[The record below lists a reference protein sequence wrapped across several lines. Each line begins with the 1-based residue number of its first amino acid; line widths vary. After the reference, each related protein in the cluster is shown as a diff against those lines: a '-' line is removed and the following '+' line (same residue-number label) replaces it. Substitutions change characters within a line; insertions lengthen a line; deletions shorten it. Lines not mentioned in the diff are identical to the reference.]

1 MPDAV
6 ERFRRLTGG
15 SRGRPVVP
23 VRPSVPPRELALVGL
38 LLLNV
43 LWLSF
48 ALGGVRLWG
57 ELTALGL
64 SIATLLLLPRW
75 KSGEIE
81 GNTSPVFRLLK
92 LPLFWCGLGL
102 YGYFFIQSWNLSWD
116 WLIYEG
122 RPVMMSRAPVV
133 DWLPTGIESPLDES
147 NPFRFMIYYSIPWL
161 ACCSAW
167 AGLSTRRSVT
177 WLLHGLALSGVA
189 FAFVALR
196 QHFLK
201 LDLILGIFP
210 TVSSKLRAPIPFWGT
225 LVNENHAAFYLI
237 LATGLCLGLFL
248 SGWHRDLRLFKHR
261 GGAWLLYLG
270 LAFMTS
276 FAVLMAQAR
285 GAIVFVALQWFLFVV
300 ICSLFFIRR
309 FGMKGFAF
317 PGIFLAIML
326 GIATTFVANPEV
338 FERQK
343 QEWIKTFDLVENPE
357 LEARYYMMQITG
369 ELIREKPWYGHG
381 AGSWRY
387 VHLPLLEKYPEFR
400 TRRIG
405 WKPNEF
411 TGKRERRTI
420 TLWFENA
427 HVDLLEYLVEWG
439 VVGCLFPV
447 FAGLWLL
454 YRGLRSIRGWDVG
467 LATLLMTVFVVF
479 LGAAVEFH
487 FRIPLVLLVWCLMF
501 TLTIKLVELNAG
513 AQ

>member
-1 MPDAV
+1 MVPA
-6 ERFRRLTGG
+6 
-15 SRGRPVVP
+15 RPA
-23 VRPSVPPRELALVGL
+23 VPPRELALTGL
-38 LLLNV
+38 ILLNV

-57 ELTALGL
+57 ELTALVL
-64 SIATLLLLPRW
+64 SVCTLLLLPKW
-75 KSGEIE
+75 GTGEIDSQE
-81 GNTSPVFRLLK
+81 SPVTRLLK

-102 YGYFFIQSWNLSWD
+102 YAYFFIQSWNLAWE
-116 WLIYEG
+116 WVVYEG
-122 RPVMMSRAPVV
+122 RPVMMSREPRVP
-133 DWLPTGIESPLDES
+133 WLPTGVVSPMDES
-147 NPFRFMIYYSIPWL
+147 NPLRFMIYYTIPWL
-161 ACCSAW
+161 TCCSAW
-167 AGLSTRRSVT
+167 AGLSTRRSVS

-196 QHFLK
+196 QHFLE
-201 LDLILGIFP
+201 LDMILGFFP
-210 TVSSKLRAPIPFWGT
+210 KVSSKLNAPIPFWGT

-248 SGWHRDLRLFKHR
+248 SGLHRDLRLFKHR

-270 LAFMTS
+270 LAFMTT

-285 GAIVFVALQWFLFVV
+285 GAIIFVVLQWLLFIA

-309 FGMKGFAF
+309 FGVKGLALPGVFFAITLAV
-317 PGIFLAIML
+317 GIN
-326 GIATTFVANPEV
+326 FVVNPEV

-343 QEWIKTFDLVENPE
+343 TEWTRTFDLVENPE

-387 VHLPLLEKYPEFR
+387 VHLPLLAKYPEFR
-400 TRRIG
+400 TQRIG
-405 WKPNEF
+405 YKPNEF
-411 TGKRERRTI
+411 SGKRERRTI
-420 TLWFENA
+420 TVWFENA

-439 VVGCLFPV
+439 IIGCLFPV
-447 FAGLWLL
+447 MAAIWLL
-454 YRGLRSIRGWDVG
+454 YRGLRAPGGWDVG
-467 LATLLMTVFVVF
+467 LATILMTVCVVF

-501 TLTIKLVELNAG
+501 ILTIRLAELNAG